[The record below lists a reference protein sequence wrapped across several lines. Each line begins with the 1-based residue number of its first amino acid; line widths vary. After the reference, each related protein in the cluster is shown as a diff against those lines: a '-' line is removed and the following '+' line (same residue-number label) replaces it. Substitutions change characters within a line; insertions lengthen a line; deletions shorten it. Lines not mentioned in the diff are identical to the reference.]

1 MRNNEI
7 TTLSIVQFYWDL
19 SATTQILRLEL
30 IPLFSE
36 TNMNLQMLIF
46 FFPGRITNGDMLA
59 QISNFSD
66 F

>member
-46 FFPGRITNGDMLA
+46 FFSGRITNGDMVA